1 MSVAPE
7 TWNQPLRPALGTW
20 STCTRR
26 VGIALGFA
34 IVAWL
39 TLASWSAACFV
50 LAATLFAMLLEQRAT
65 HAQTTETLH
74 VNARAAR
81 SEGQR
86 DVAAQLLSLELSYE
100 RMRSVLEALGEGV
113 LVVDHRGEIVLAN
126 PAARRAMKVP
136 GQDPV
141 GRILLDELL
150 PELAQHARDAWE
162 ALHRGTPRGAL
173 PQIRHAGVACRD
185 RVYDLT
191 AVGATSART
200 GQDFGTVLLLVDSTR
215 AHELQRLKDRFLTN
229 VSHELRTPLTNICAF
244 AEILDALVP
253 KQHPEMTEFAHV
265 IHHEGLQLKGLM
277 DQMFDYLQLES
288 GEAVFASEEV
298 DAAALV
304 RALGEEVTPAARE
317 RQMRFAIEIDE
328 SAPRVRVDRERLE
341 QVVRSLLDNAIKFT
355 PVGGRIRV
363 AVTGRDGCWELRVE
377 DSGPGVP
384 AEDRHAVFEK
394 FHQLSDSLSE
404 KPAGTGLGLATSH
417 VIVVRFGGLIW
428 CEDAPGGGACFVVV
442 LPEIGRPPLLGAAA
456 AAAVAASTP
465 ESVA

>member
-215 AHELQRLKDRFLTN
+215 AHELQR
-229 VSHELRTPLTNICAF
+229 
-244 AEILDALVP
+244 
-253 KQHPEMTEFAHV
+253 
-265 IHHEGLQLKGLM
+265 
-277 DQMFDYLQLES
+277 
-288 GEAVFASEEV
+288 
-298 DAAALV
+298 
-304 RALGEEVTPAARE
+304 
-317 RQMRFAIEIDE
+317 
-328 SAPRVRVDRERLE
+328 
-341 QVVRSLLDNAIKFT
+341 
-355 PVGGRIRV
+355 
-363 AVTGRDGCWELRVE
+363 
-377 DSGPGVP
+377 
-384 AEDRHAVFEK
+384 
-394 FHQLSDSLSE
+394 
-404 KPAGTGLGLATSH
+404 
-417 VIVVRFGGLIW
+417 
-428 CEDAPGGGACFVVV
+428 
-442 LPEIGRPPLLGAAA
+442 
-456 AAAVAASTP
+456 
-465 ESVA
+465 